1 MKLVH
6 KSGSIKCNSDDPAS
20 YWGCTYESN
29 YGNHD
34 LMAIITNAE
43 KEAILP
49 PAGDLKAGCNNINS
63 FYRLNGTSHT
73 SPELVFGDLTNKVSV
88 SRNQELQIWYGQDWI
103 DCAEAGNSGTTCVD
117 VFVWYA

>member
-34 LMAIITNAE
+34 LMAIITNAK

-49 PAGDLKAGCNNINS
+49 TTTTTTTFIYTF
-63 FYRLNGTSHT
+63 FYYERVPFFKL
-73 SPELVFGDLTNKVSV
+73 
-88 SRNQELQIWYGQDWI
+88 I
-103 DCAEAGNSGTTCVD
+103 
-117 VFVWYA
+117 